1 MMQGMNDPATSID
14 QRDTTRSAKPF
25 LIAAAIA
32 VLAVLAVVILGITRP
47 AENNLT
53 DPDRVAI
60 AARNFAT
67 ARSDSDADRRKT
79 TECTG
84 FDEKKS
90 PLGADSAGKK
100 VEIAGVDAVH
110 IDGDRATASV
120 TSRIDGRETAA
131 NWNFS
136 RENGTWLV
144 CVNP

>member
-1 MMQGMNDPATSID
+1 MNESDPATSID

-32 VLAVLAVVILGITRP
+32 VIAVLAVVILGVTRP

-53 DPDRVAI
+53 EPDRIAI

-67 ARSDSDADRRKT
+67 ARSDSDAARRKT
-79 TECTG
+79 TECG
-84 FDEKKS
+84 NFDDKRS
-90 PLGADSAGKK
+90 PLGPDSVGRK

-110 IDGDRATASV
+110 VDGDRATASV
-120 TSRIDGRETAA
+120 TSQADGRKTAA
-131 NWNFS
+131 NWNFR

-144 CVNP
+144 CDNR

>member
-1 MMQGMNDPATSID
+1 MNDPATSID

-120 TSRIDGRETAA
+120 TSRIDGRQSAV